1 MSWNDDGY
9 RPSAKEGTARDLV
22 AAQADHKMDMLG
34 FDGQTRVLAAA
45 ERQLRDGGIGVDL
58 DVTGLSRLW
67 TSVDF
72 YLDLGV
78 LQNDKRRKRLSPGRK
93 NLLPDSKLASAQ
105 TRLRNNLYK
114 YSHVVG
120 ILGGYRYIPDGA
132 FLDWKERHDAI
143 VAQFYAIRNDYIDRY
158 DELVMA
164 LEEDYRAMAAETWD
178 ALKARGDAA
187 EQQFTREYTLEEF
200 QNAVVAK
207 AMAKLPSPQDMAKE
221 IHVVVR
227 VATWMLPVE
236 AAQDELER
244 ERLMAQQQAEE
255 EKRRYWVRE
264 ERERAEAM
272 EEVWK
277 AKSAEAKAKQA
288 EAQAK
293 QELTEAELAQ
303 QQELIE
309 VETQAKS
316 ESIRQAQLELAREAV
331 LEMSNPLDE
340 MLNGLRDRMYDTS
353 RQVLSNVSKNGRV
366 VGKQVEAIT
375 NMIGLFRMLNSAGD
389 DQLEDKIN
397 ELAEAMKIEGV
408 ETKRDTQ
415 AIMAALNGVASVA
428 MEKAETVVDM
438 TEWTEW
444 EALEL

>member
-1 MSWNDDGY
+1 MTWNDDGY

-22 AAQADHKMDMLG
+22 ASKAGSKMSMFG

-78 LQNDKRRKRLSPGRK
+78 LQNDMRRKRLSPGRK

-120 ILGGYRYIPDGA
+120 ILGGYRYIPDDA
-132 FLDWKERHDAI
+132 FLEWKERHDAI
-143 VAQFYAIRNDYIDRY
+143 VAEFYAIRNDYIDRY
-158 DELVMA
+158 DELVEA
-164 LEEDYRAMAAETWD
+164 LEKDYREMAAETWD
-178 ALKARGDAA
+178 ALIARGDAA
-187 EQQFTREYTLEEF
+187 EQRFTREYTKGQF
-200 QNAVVAK
+200 QDAVVAK
-207 AMAKLPSPQDMAKE
+207 AMSKLPTPQEMAKE

-236 AAQDELER
+236 AAQDALER
-244 ERLMAQQQAEE
+244 ERILAQQQAEE
-255 EKRRYWVRE
+255 EQRRYWVRE

-272 EEVWK
+272 EEIWK
-277 AKSAEAKAKQA
+277 AKSLEAQAKQA

-293 QELTEAELAQ
+293 QELTQAELEAQQALIEAE
-303 QQELIE
+303 
-309 VETQAKS
+309 VKAKS
-316 ESIRQAQLELAREAV
+316 ESIRQAQLELARQSV

-340 MLNGLRDRMYDTS
+340 MLNGLRDRMYDS
-353 RQVLSNVSKNGRV
+353 ARSVLDNIRKNDRV

-375 NMIGLFRMLNSAGD
+375 NMVALFRMLNSAGD
-389 DQLEDKIN
+389 DELETKIN
-397 ELAEAMKIEGV
+397 NLADAMEVKGI
-408 ETKRDTQ
+408 ETKRDTH
-415 AIMAALNGVASVA
+415 AIMAALNGVAMVA
-428 MEKAETVVDM
+428 MEKAETVIDM

-444 EALEL
+444 EALDL